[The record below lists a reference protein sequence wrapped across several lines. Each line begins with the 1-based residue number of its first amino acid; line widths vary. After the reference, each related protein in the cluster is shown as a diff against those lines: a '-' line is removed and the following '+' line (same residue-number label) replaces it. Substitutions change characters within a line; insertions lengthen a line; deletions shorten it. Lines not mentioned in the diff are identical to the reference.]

1 MGDMNQARRGLPGG
15 FRRPSADL
23 AGQSY
28 PARPVAGLVPLS
40 PAPAAR
46 PGPNRAAP
54 REPATGRK
62 PAVVRD
68 PERPV
73 TSGLGPG
80 RRRRQ
85 ARVPRLGVAALILL
99 LGAAGLALVTVRPHL
114 DGRPGG
120 SGIAPAAPPGA
131 GLAAIRGQ
139 AAAWISQQV
148 SRSVIVACDP
158 LMCSA
163 LVGQG
168 VPAANLLELGS
179 TAADP
184 LQAEV
189 VVVTPAVRDR
199 FGSRLDRLYAPSVV
213 ARFGSGAAQ
222 VSVRVV
228 APVGAAAYLTALHQ
242 DVASRKAAGLQLLAN
257 RRIGVTARARTQLTA
272 GEIDSRLL
280 IMLPALAAA
289 HPVQVLSFG
298 DRGPG
303 ASPGVPWCS
312 ADLSGSGRA
321 AGMTDASYVRWL
333 VGFVRAQLA
342 PFAGSTTILRRDGQS
357 TVRVAFSAPSPVGLL
372 APK

>member
-15 FRRPSADL
+15 FRRPPADL
-23 AGQSY
+23 AGPSY

-80 RRRRQ
+80 RRRGR
-85 ARVPRLGVAALILL
+85 ARVPGLGVAALILL
-99 LGAAGLALVTVRPHL
+99 VAAGVAVATVRPHL
-114 DGRPGG
+114 SGRPGV
-120 SGIAPAAPPGA
+120 APAAAPGA
-131 GLAAIRGQ
+131 GQAALRRQ

-158 LMCSA
+158 LMCSV
-163 LVGQG
+163 LVAQG

-179 TAADP
+179 TTADP
-184 LQAEV
+184 RQAEV

-199 FGSRLDRLYAPSVV
+199 FGSRLDRVYAPSVM
-213 ARFGSGAAQ
+213 AAFGSGAAQ

-298 DRGPG
+298 DRGPE
-303 ASPGVPWCS
+303 ASPGIPWCS

-342 PFAGSTTILRRDGQS
+342 PFAGSTTILRRGGQS

-372 APK
+372 TPK